1 VTLSW
6 RRAPARDVTS
16 AQPVAIRAGCEP
28 LLLPANTGR
37 AALLL
42 HGFGD
47 TPQTFCYLAP
57 VLNAAGFTV
66 QAPLL
71 PGHGRSVQAFDEST
85 GSEWLDAAREALRSL
100 AATHDAVGVAGLSMG
115 GTLAV
120 ILAAELQDVRALALI
135 APYIAMPR
143 RHVTAAALHRVWA
156 PVLGPRQGREVSIQD
171 PEERARN
178 LGYGWITGRALHQL
192 WVLVRRA
199 RRDLP
204 RVTVPTLIVQSRED
218 NRLAPAVAEYVHRT
232 IGAPAKRLV
241 LTNGGGH
248 IATVDRGRDAV
259 ISEVRDWFR
268 AHLAASLP
276 ATSATKLR
284 R

>member
-1 VTLSW
+1 M
-6 RRAPARDVTS
+6 
-16 AQPVAIRAGCEP
+16 
-28 LLLPANTGR
+28 
-37 AALLL
+37 LLL

-66 QAPLL
+66 HAPLL
-71 PGHGRSVQAFDEST
+71 PGHGRSVQAFDSST
-85 GSEWLDAAREALRSL
+85 CSEWLDAAREALRSL
-100 AATHDAVGVAGLSMG
+100 AAAHDGVGVAGLSMG

-120 ILAAELQDVRALALI
+120 ILAAESQDVRALALI

-143 RHVTAAALHRVWA
+143 RHVAAAALHRVWA
-156 PVLGPRQGREVSIQD
+156 PILGPMEGREVSIQD
-171 PEERARN
+171 PVERERN

-192 WVLVRRA
+192 WILVRRA
-199 RRDLP
+199 RRDLA
-204 RVTVPTLIVQSRED
+204 RVTAPTLIIQSRED
-218 NRLAPAVAEYVHRT
+218 NRLSPAVAEYAHRM
-232 IGAPAKRLV
+232 IGAATKRLV
-241 LTNGGGH
+241 LTSGGGH

-259 ISEVRDWFR
+259 ISEVREWFS

-276 ATSATKLR
+276 ATAGTQLR